1 MRQPVPFFLLIL
13 FFIVYTVPAAGQ
25 VNLRFSG
32 YVVDLPMYQRLPSAL
47 ASLADLDQ
55 DMAVNLTRLRLRPG
69 LDLWEGASLS
79 LEHEVDVLYRS
90 QSMLFAPTAGQTN
103 RQVADLRWQL
113 LEEDH
118 VSLQHYVD
126 RLYFR
131 QNLSWGNIIAGRQRI
146 QWGSGRI
153 WNPTDLFNPIN
164 PASFDKIEKDGADA
178 VSAKVYLGTFTDI
191 QAVVNFRRARGHR
204 GDDDVPDSTNA
215 GVRFRTNYSEFDIA
229 VMGGYFDRRVTIGGD
244 FAGNLFGA
252 GVRGEA
258 VYAGDQEHRLNSAYL
273 RLIIGADYQFTP
285 ELYGLIEYLY
295 NGEGHTDPGKYELLR
310 LFRGEILN
318 LGTKYLYLGGSYRVH
333 PLVVA
338 NIGLMGNP
346 GDGSGFLSLVAGWSS
361 SENSTVS
368 AGLLLPYGGE
378 NDEFWYY
385 PASLYLKGELYF

>member
-1 MRQPVPFFLLIL
+1 MRQPGSFPIVIL
-13 FFIVYTVPAAGQ
+13 FLIGLAVPLAGQ

-32 YVVDLPMYQRLPSAL
+32 YVVEFPMYHRLPSAL
-47 ASLADLDQ
+47 AGITDLDQ
-55 DMAVNLTRLRLRPG
+55 DMAVNLTRLRLRPR
-69 LDLWEGASLS
+69 LDLWEGASFI
-79 LEHEVDVLYRS
+79 LEHEVDVLYS
-90 QSMLFAPTAGQTN
+90 TQSMLFAPTVGQTN
-103 RQVADLRWQL
+103 RQVTDLRWQL
-113 LEEDH
+113 LEDDH
-118 VSLQHYVD
+118 MFLQHYVD

-131 QNLSWGNIIAGRQRI
+131 QNFSWGNIIAGRQRI

-204 GDDDVPDSTNA
+204 EDVEAPDSTNA
-215 GVRFRTNYSEFDIA
+215 GLRFRTNYSEFDVA
-229 VMGGYFDRRVTIGGD
+229 VMGGYFDRRVTLGGD
-244 FAGNLFGA
+244 FAGNLFEA

-258 VYAGDQEHRLNSAYL
+258 VYVGDREHRPNSGYL
-273 RLIIGADYQFTP
+273 RIILGADYQLTP
-285 ELYGLIEYLY
+285 ALYGLIEYLY
-295 NGEGHTDPGKYELLR
+295 NGEGHYDPDKYELLR
-310 LFRGEILN
+310 LFQGEILN
-318 LGTKYLYLGGSYRVH
+318 LGTKYLYLGGRYLVH

-338 NIGLMGNP
+338 NIGLMGNL
-346 GDGSGFLSLVAGWSS
+346 GDGSGFLSLVAAWSS

-368 AGLLLPYGGE
+368 AGMLLPYGGE